1 MAPVLMPAL
10 LSGLAGN
17 IVGLERPR
25 ASPMSA
31 SLEVKGNAKGFEGG
45 PPDVRGSRAFP

>member
-25 ASPMSA
+25 MSPPSA
-31 SLEVKGNAKGFEGG
+31 SFEAKGSMGG
-45 PPDVRGSRAFP
+45 V

>member
-17 IVGLERPR
+17 IVGLERPG
-25 ASPMSA
+25 ASPLLA
-31 SLEVKGNAKGFEGG
+31 SFEVKGSAKGFEGG
-45 PPDVRGSRAFP
+45 PQC